1 MNEKKNHPY
10 SMIFFAVLILLTGYF
25 IFRDNSFQE
34 ILHDVLN
41 VNIFFLLC
49 GMCMMFLYTGCES
62 GVMFILLKNL
72 GQKTKYVRCLGYSYV
87 DFYFSSITPSSTG
100 GQPMQMYYMNKD
112 GITMS
117 NSSLVILIYIIL
129 YQSTFLLFCL
139 MMFILKHTF
148 LQSVHIERLSV
159 LLVYGTLASGL
170 MITAV
175 LIALFSKKTAKSI
188 AGFLIK
194 VLAKIRIIK
203 DKEKVLENLD
213 HQIDNYIQSA
223 IFLKS
228 NTKML
233 LQLYA
238 ILILQFTAYFS
249 IPYFVY
255 LAFGQHGYHWSD
267 FVAMQSMVQ
276 LSAGSLPLPGAVGAS
291 ERSFVKLFQYV
302 YPSDLLMPGLLLSR
316 GINFYLYLIVSGVSV
331 FFVHLRVDRLPK
343 KKNHNPVN

>member
-1 MNEKKNHPY
+1 M
-10 SMIFFAVLILLTGYF
+10 S
-25 IFRDNSFQE
+25 D
-34 ILHDVLN
+34 DV
-41 VNIFFLLC
+41 
-49 GMCMMFLYTGCES
+49 Y
-62 GVMFILLKNL
+62 LK
-72 GQKTKYVRCLGYSYV
+72 TY
-87 DFYFSSITPSSTG
+87 
-100 GQPMQMYYMNKD
+100 
-112 GITMS
+112 
-117 NSSLVILIYIIL
+117 
-129 YQSTFLLFCL
+129 
-139 MMFILKHTF
+139 F
-148 LQSVHIERLSV
+148 LQSVHIERLTV
-159 LLVYGTLASGL
+159 LLIYGTLASGL

-188 AGFLIK
+188 ARFLIK
-194 VLAKIRIIK
+194 ILAKIRIIK
-203 DKEKVLENLD
+203 DKEKALENLD

-233 LQLYA
+233 FQLYA
-238 ILILQFTAYFS
+238 ILILQFAAYFS

-291 ERSFVKLFQYV
+291 ENSFVKLFQYV
-302 YPSDLLMPGLLLSR
+302 YPSNLIIPGLLLSR

-343 KKNHNPVN
+343 KKSQNTLN